1 MFNDEFSYCAVFC
14 LDFDLHLNC
23 IHNVVQKLRR
33 NYFDASLKITRLQL
47 FH

>member
-1 MFNDEFSYCAVFC
+1 MMNFLIVEVFR

-23 IHNVVQKLRR
+23 IHDVVQKLRR
-33 NYFDASLKITRLQL
+33 NDFDASLKITKLQL

>member
-1 MFNDEFSYCAVFC
+1 MMNFLIVEVFR

-23 IHNVVQKLRR
+23 IHDVVQKLRR
-33 NYFDASLKITRLQL
+33 NDFDASLQITKLQL